1 MQKRLARMFP
11 NSKDD
16 LPLLVVV
23 WLTDIYLPIVIEA
36 RNWTVFEKKTCIAS
50 LQYTIIL
57 HSENFTTKTQF
68 YITLCILILFAK
80 PSRWAAV
87 YAEQTHFFY
96 HVVSSKNRLE
106 IQAAA
111 CVSVSW
117 VSVTPFKSK
126 YIFICNFGAHNYHSS
141 LRTFLSHCLIVA
153 MHNNGI
159 HIISYLMMLSNRGRV
174 SSLIRSNIP
183 SKLYMLM
190 KLHILF
196 TYSVVHGF
204 GWPEKTERLHH

>member
-11 NSKDD
+11 NSKDN

-87 YAEQTHFFY
+87 YAEQTHFFITLFLPKIGLKY
-96 HVVSSKNRLE
+96 KRRLVCLFHEFQWHLSKVNIYSFAILVRIIIIHRFALF
-106 IQAAA
+106 
-111 CVSVSW
+111 C
-117 VSVTPFKSK
+117 P
-126 YIFICNFGAHNYHSS
+126 
-141 LRTFLSHCLIVA
+141 IV
-153 MHNNGI
+153 
-159 HIISYLMMLSNRGRV
+159 
-174 SSLIRSNIP
+174 
-183 SKLYMLM
+183 
-190 KLHILF
+190 
-196 TYSVVHGF
+196 
-204 GWPEKTERLHH
+204 